1 MVATFLKATEIA
13 QILKISKALAY
24 RLIKEGH
31 ISSVHFGRTE
41 RIRQED
47 LDSFIQ
53 RNAFNRPDIQ
63 VQFGSFKY
71 EC

>member
-1 MVATFLKATEIA
+1 MFTTFLKATEIA

-31 ISSVHFGRTE
+31 ISSVRFGRTV
-41 RIRQED
+41 RVRQED
-47 LDSFIQ
+47 LDAFIQ

-63 VQFGSFKY
+63 VHLASLIAGS
-71 EC
+71 